1 MKLEQVYD
9 GRFFPC
15 YYYEPNA
22 ITVAVTSKA
31 EPEDTEHIT
40 WLFLP
45 MIQEEIDRALLRGGI
60 TDPADVRLRLE
71 SSQLPDEVDVLLEME
86 HETLADL
93 NELATATDGLS
104 KADMEKLGAV
114 VILAE
119 PKSAAQIKNLA
130 ESLDLF
136 DFAPGTHYF
145 FLGATTPAG
154 FKGYFEPLRREPGMQ
169 MVLIKSGPGCGKS
182 TLMKQLARRAIQ
194 QGEPVECIHCASD
207 PDSFDGVIFVRQR
220 RAIVDATAPHTIEP
234 DAPGADEVVLSLYH
248 TIQADALRPHAE
260 EVKALFARNAA
271 LRARAAR
278 YVASAG
284 SLLLDS
290 RRAEACSANFEKVRR
305 YVKRL
310 CTRLLPRTENTAREE
325 LRLLSAVTPKGEVF
339 YQHTAQALADRFI
352 VFRDEYGAVSRL
364 LLELIRAEALAR
376 GYHIITCPCA
386 MHPEDKIDHIL
397 IPELRLAFLTD
408 NRWHRVQLPGMQA
421 VRCTRFLDRENLAGY
436 RARLRFNER
445 AAAELLEQATALMA
459 QAKSCHDELETY
471 YRTTV
476 DFAQVDEAAA
486 RCAELFGLEAPSPDC

>member
-1 MKLEQVYD
+1 MADPVAASGAASLFHAGTVLRPPRPSLLDAVAHSAVLRALAAWHDNGGGQPPLLLD
-9 GRFFPC
+9 GTAGNGHDC
-15 YYYEPNA
+15 
-22 ITVAVTSKA
+22 
-31 EPEDTEHIT
+31 
-40 WLFLP
+40 LFLAR
-45 MIQEEIDRALLRGGI
+45 Q
-60 TDPADVRLRLE
+60 
-71 SSQLPDEVDVLLEME
+71 
-86 HETLADL
+86 
-93 NELATATDGLS
+93 
-104 KADMEKLGAV
+104 
-114 VILAE
+114 
-119 PKSAAQIKNLA
+119 
-130 ESLDLF
+130 
-136 DFAPGTHYF
+136 AP
-145 FLGATTPAG
+145 
-154 FKGYFEPLRREPGMQ
+154 
-169 MVLIKSGPGCGKS
+169 
-182 TLMKQLARRAIQ
+182 
-194 QGEPVECIHCASD
+194 
-207 PDSFDGVIFVRQR
+207 
-220 RAIVDATAPHTIEP
+220 
-234 DAPGADEVVLSLYH
+234 
-248 TIQADALRPHAE
+248 
-260 EVKALFARNAA
+260 
-271 LRARAAR
+271 
-278 YVASAG
+278 AG